1 MIAAILRNV
10 AVGLVVGAS
19 LFSFGCDQKE
29 ASKTLSLEEAME
41 VERGYPSKSS
51 GEAII
56 IRDHMGRVVRKHEN
70 GFVTTYEYPTRGDR
84 RLPIASRTVR
94 E

>member
-1 MIAAILRNV
+1 MVAAILRNV

-29 ASKTLSLEEAME
+29 ASKTLSLQEAME
-41 VERGYPSKSS
+41 VQRGYPSRFS
-51 GEAII
+51 GEATI
-56 IRDHMGRVVRKHEN
+56 IRDNMGRIVRKHEN
-70 GFVTTYEYPTRGDR
+70 GFVTTYEYPTTGDR
-84 RLPIASRTVR
+84 RLPISSKTVR